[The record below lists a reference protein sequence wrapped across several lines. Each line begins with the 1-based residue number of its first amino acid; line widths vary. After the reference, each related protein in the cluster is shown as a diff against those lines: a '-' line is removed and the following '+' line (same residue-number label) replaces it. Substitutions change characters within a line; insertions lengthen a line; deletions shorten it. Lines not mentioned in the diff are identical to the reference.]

1 MNVETSVC
9 KAWWPCLPT
18 HTTQKIPDNIS
29 TIEQLLFYLTT
40 LGEEYN
46 NALNDINKIH
56 VACDQEY
63 VDSGFNFKDCQEI
76 AIFPPV
82 TGG

>member
-1 MNVETSVC
+1 M
-9 KAWWPCLPT
+9 
-18 HTTQKIPDNIS
+18 
-29 TIEQLLFYLTT
+29 
-40 LGEEYN
+40 GEEYN
-46 NALNDINKIH
+46 HALNDINKIH

-63 VDSGFNFKDCQEI
+63 VGNDFNFKDCQEI

>member
-1 MNVETSVC
+1 MKIIYFAKIREIKGKKTEKVD
-9 KAWWPCLPT
+9 
-18 HTTQKIPDNIS
+18 IPDNIS

-46 NALNDINKIH
+46 HALNDINKIH

-63 VDSGFNFKDCQEI
+63 VGNDFNFKDCQEI

>member
-1 MNVETSVC
+1 MKIIYFAKIREVIGKKTEVVE
-9 KAWWPCLPT
+9 
-18 HTTQKIPDNIS
+18 IPDNIS
-29 TIEQLLFYLTT
+29 TIGQLLFYLTT

>member
-1 MNVETSVC
+1 MKIIYFAKIREIIGKKTEIVE
-9 KAWWPCLPT
+9 
-18 HTTQKIPDNIS
+18 IPDNIS